1 MASTESQTMSIRDQ
15 IKKWKNDHKAAP
27 DTRLTLSMSKDAGER
42 LERLRTYMPDQN
54 DSELIGLALKLLE
67 QKVDKI
73 YKHKIIKK
81 IISNRSM
88 DLRDN
93 KEDLQ
98 SDQNRQTIH
107 KAH

>member
-1 MASTESQTMSIRDQ
+1 
-15 IKKWKNDHKAAP
+15 
-27 DTRLTLSMSKDAGER
+27 
-42 LERLRTYMPDQN
+42 MPDQN

-88 DLRDN
+88 GLRDN

-98 SDQNRQTIH
+98 SDQNLQTIH
-107 KAH
+107 KAGNT